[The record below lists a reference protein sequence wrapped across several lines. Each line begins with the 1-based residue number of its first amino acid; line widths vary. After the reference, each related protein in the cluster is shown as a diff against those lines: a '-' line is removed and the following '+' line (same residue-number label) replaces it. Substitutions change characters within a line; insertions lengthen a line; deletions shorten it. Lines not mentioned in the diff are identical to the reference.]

1 MPRMNACNSPDG
13 RVLRMGTT
21 RVVLGSVDPMTK
33 EDVRKTT
40 DPSIV
45 EWRGLLAFYLSQ
57 LDDGRRTDLTVEKM
71 RETGTSPSQTMA
83 QTVLDAPHDVGAQP
97 GARLGMF

>member
-1 MPRMNACNSPDG
+1 
-13 RVLRMGTT
+13 
-21 RVVLGSVDPMTK
+21 VDPMTK
-33 EDVRKTT
+33 EVVRKTT

-71 RETGTSPSQTMA
+71 RETGTRTRPTMWAHSP
-83 QTVLDAPHDVGAQP
+83 APG
-97 GARLGMF
+97 LGCSEPSEEASLAGC